1 MGSTLIWKG
10 VLTMEY
16 FISID
21 YKQSGPYSLGQLE
34 SMVKSGQVTLSHRVK
49 RIGSNNWLKITEVSE
64 LNHLFGGTASPNT
77 QVTPVQSPPENKPE
91 RKLRHGFTSFYL
103 WIGYLFGWLAFLFVI
118 ADVALGDLRLL
129 ASIFPLS
136 SSFDLWVI
144 RILMVTWC
152 LSFGIILDWKRSGFW
167 WYSASMVA
175 YSFLDPVKGGILG
188 NLIGSAVS
196 IGILYGVLHFHNAYN
211 AKSTWEQLEA

>member
-1 MGSTLIWKG
+1 
-10 VLTMEY
+10 MEY

-64 LNHLFGGTASPNT
+64 LNYLFGGTASPNT
-77 QVTPVQSPPENKPE
+77 QAAPVQPPFAAPVQPPPAAPLKPE

-103 WIGYLFGWLAFLFVI
+103 WAGFLFGCLASLIVI
-118 ADVALGDLRLL
+118 ADVALSDLRLL
-129 ASIFPLS
+129 ADIFPQS

-144 RILMVTWC
+144 RIFIGVLTI
-152 LSFGIILDWKRSGFW
+152 SFRSIIDWDRSGFW
-167 WYSASMVA
+167 WYSISTVV

-211 AKSTWEQLEA
+211 AKSTWEQLKPG